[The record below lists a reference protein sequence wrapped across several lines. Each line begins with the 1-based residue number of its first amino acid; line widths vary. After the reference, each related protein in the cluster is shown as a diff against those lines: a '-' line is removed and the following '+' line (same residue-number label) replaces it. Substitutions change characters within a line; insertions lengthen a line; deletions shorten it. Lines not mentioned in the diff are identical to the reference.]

1 MATLKPT
8 LTLISSDATSD
19 ALSITLT
26 DTLTTG
32 EPNITMARV
41 DVTTGAATELIASSV
56 AVRCYIYIKN
66 MDASNAINV
75 RMVDDSVFSE
85 LDGGE
90 FMFFPC
96 KASTGV
102 EVIALSATTEVEYGF
117 WHTL

>member
-26 DTLTTG
+26 DILTIG
-32 EPNITMARV
+32 EPSINMSRV
-41 DVTTGAATELIASSV
+41 DVTTGAATELIAAV

-117 WHTL
+117 WKVA